1 MHSVLYVDDEEYL
14 LEIAKIFLEESG
26 EFLVTPSV
34 SAQNALDSLKFRSFD
49 AIVSDYQ
56 MPGMNGI
63 AFLKEV
69 RERFGDI
76 PFILF
81 TGRGREEVVIDAINN
96 GADFYLQ
103 KGGDPQAQ
111 FAELSHKIRQAVRR
125 KEAERSLQDSERR
138 LADIIDFLPDA
149 TFAVDSTGHVIAWNH
164 AIEEMTGIPSRD
176 MLGKGDFEY
185 AFPAYGIRQ
194 PILIDMIDEPL
205 EKIARF
211 YSHVR
216 RDGNTLTAESDRPVL
231 KGKRSVILLNACPL
245 YNRAGERTGAIE
257 SIRDITEF
265 KVTEQ
270 ELHRQFE
277 QLAES
282 ERTIRINE
290 ERLRMAQMIGH
301 IGSWEFDIA
310 TARFW
315 GSAEAYRIFGIIPT
329 YENVIPENLGKTIP
343 GWDRV
348 NQALSDMITEGKEYD
363 IEYVIHPADGAA
375 PKVVHSIARLE
386 RDGAGNPVKVVG
398 VVQDITECK
407 QAEDVLR
414 ESGERYRLLLEN
426 SHDGILINELTQKGP
441 GKFLE
446 ANDQAC
452 RIIGMTREDLQSVS
466 LVDLDTPE
474 MKSRAPEIMREIME
488 NKRAV
493 FQTRYRTPDGREK
506 IIDIR
511 VSLFDLRGRPTM
523 LSVVRDIT
531 VLRQAEEA
539 LRQANKKLSLL
550 SGITRHD
557 ISNQLLALNGF
568 VEHLHKKIPDPTL
581 EDYFTRIRAISRR
594 ISAMIQFTRE
604 YEKIGV
610 QTPVWL
616 DLWTL
621 VNAAGENATPGQ
633 VVLKNDIPPGT
644 EVYADP
650 LITKVVFNLI
660 DNALRH
666 GGTVTTIRFAL
677 EFRSG
682 NPVIV
687 CEDDGVGIG
696 SEFKE
701 EIFERGSGK
710 NTGFG
715 LSLSREILDITGIT
729 IQEAGTPGSGAR
741 FEILVP
747 PGGFRSRETER

>member
-1 MHSVLYVDDEEYL
+1 MYSVLYVDDEEDL

-26 EFLVTPSV
+26 EFQVKISV
-34 SAQNALDSLKFRSFD
+34 SAQTVLDSLPIPTFD

-63 AFLKEV
+63 AFLKGV
-69 RERFGDI
+69 RERHGDI

-81 TGRGREEVVIDAINN
+81 TGRGREEVVIEAINN

-125 KEAERSLQDSERR
+125 KEAERLLQDSERR

-149 TFAVDSTGHVIAWNH
+149 TFAIDRTGHVIAWNH
-164 AIEEMTGIPSRD
+164 AIEQMTGIPSSD
-176 MLGKGDFEY
+176 MLGRGDFEY
-185 AFPAYGIRQ
+185 ALPAYGSRQ
-194 PILIDMIDEPL
+194 PILIDMIGEPL
-205 EKIARF
+205 EKIAGI
-211 YSHVR
+211 YSNVR
-216 RDGNTLTAESDRPVL
+216 REGNAIIAESDRPVL
-231 KGKRSVILLNACPL
+231 RGRKSVILMKACLL
-245 YNRAGERTGAIE
+245 YNRAGEVSGAIE
-257 SIRDITEF
+257 SIRDITEYRMA
-265 KVTEQ
+265 EH
-270 ELHRQFE
+270 ELRRQLD

-282 ERTIRINE
+282 GRTIRMNE

-301 IGSWEFDIA
+301 TGSWEFDIA
-310 TARFW
+310 TGRFW
-315 GSAEAYRIFGIIPT
+315 GSEEAYRIFGIAPAS
-329 YENVIPENLGKTIP
+329 ENILPEHLAKTIP
-343 GWDRV
+343 EWDRV
-348 NQALSDMITEGKEYD
+348 DRALHELIADRKAYD
-363 IEYVIHPADGAA
+363 LEYVIHPADGSE
-375 PKVVHSIARLE
+375 PRIIHSIAKLE
-386 RDGAGNPVKVVG
+386 HDTEGKPLKVLG
-398 VVQDITECK
+398 VVQDVTECK
-407 QAEDVLR
+407 RAEDVLQ
-414 ESGERYRLLLEN
+414 ENGERYRLLLEN
-426 SHDGILINELTQKGP
+426 SHDGILVNELTPKGP

-452 RIIGMTREDLQSVS
+452 RIIGMTRDKLQGVS

-474 MKSRAPEIMREIME
+474 MKRRAPEIVREIME

-493 FQTRYRTPDGREK
+493 FQTTYRTPDDREK

-531 VLRQAEEA
+531 VLRHAEEA

-557 ISNQLLALNGF
+557 ISNQLLALDGF
-568 VEHLHKKIPDPTL
+568 VAHLHKKIPDPSFN
-581 EDYFTRIRAISRR
+581 DYFTRIRAISRR

-604 YEKIGV
+604 YEKIGM

-616 DLWTL
+616 DLRALVKAAAENVTL
-621 VNAAGENATPGQ
+621 GQ
-633 VVLKNDIPPGT
+633 VALENDIPPGT
-644 EVYADP
+644 EIYADP

-660 DNALRH
+660 ENALRH
-666 GGTVTTIRFAL
+666 GGAVTTIRFAL
-677 EFRSG
+677 EFRNDS
-682 NPVIV
+682 PVIV
-687 CEDDGVGIG
+687 CGDNGVGIG
-696 SEFKE
+696 SESKE
-701 EIFERGSGK
+701 QIFERGFGK

-715 LSLSREILDITGIT
+715 LSLSREILDITGIAIRET
-729 IQEAGTPGSGAR
+729 GTPGSGAR

-747 PGGFRSRETER
+747 PEGFRCRDPEE